1 MKTIYLVVALFLLSL
16 SNVYAEPSKFVF
28 DESVKPRSSE
38 KYIKA
43 VHEEMYT
50 STDNIDTI
58 RYQILQGMLNTR
70 GYKWLYDGEGD
81 GFILARFTYRGDTNI
96 IRIEYN
102 KSMVQLKYHD
112 ALGDFVCKKNVG
124 DICYKN
130 ARGYYN
136 YIKNLRKSIN
146 AQLKQGS

>member
-1 MKTIYLVVALFLLSL
+1 MKFIFLFSSLLML
-16 SNVYAEPSKFVF
+16 NIDFAFAAPSKLIF
-28 DESVKPRSSE
+28 DDSIKPRTYE
-38 KYIKA
+38 KYVKA

-50 STDNIDTI
+50 STDQLDKI
-58 RYQILQGMLNTR
+58 RYQILQGMLTTR
-70 GYKWLYDGEGD
+70 GYRWLFDGEGK
-81 GFILARFTYRGDTNI
+81 GFILARFTYRGDTNV

-112 ALGDFVCKKNVG
+112 ALGDFKCKKNVEG
-124 DICYKN
+124 ICYKN

-146 AQLKQGS
+146 AQLKQGT